1 MSTAATSTD
10 VVRTSR
16 ADAARN
22 LFARN
27 PVLGP
32 TAALIVLIVFFS
44 LATSTFASIDNFS
57 FIVQQSIVVATL
69 ALGQTLVILTGG
81 IDLANAAIAVFGTLV
96 MTRLTTGHLPS
107 PIALAVGFV
116 ACGLVATLSGLLVSR
131 IKLPPFIVTL
141 GMLAVMT
148 AVTNLYSQGTTWPVP
163 SGLLTWLGT
172 SLFLFGRIQFTMGM
186 VLAAVLFLVL
196 WFVLSKTAWGR
207 HVYAV
212 GNDPEAARL
221 TGIHIDRT
229 LISVYAVA
237 GVIYAFAAWMAL
249 GRTPTADPNAYQT
262 GNLDSITAVVIGG
275 TSLFGGRG
283 GVVGTVIGALIVAVL
298 RSGLTQMGIDS
309 NYQNLATG
317 VLVIGAV
324 AFDQA
329 TRRRSS

>member
-1 MSTAATSTD
+1 MSTATTTADSGRRTD
-10 VVRTSR
+10 ALRV
-16 ADAARN
+16 

-32 TAALIVLIVFFS
+32 TAALLVAVVFFS
-44 LATSTFASIDNFS
+44 LATSTFANVDNFS
-57 FIVQQSIVVATL
+57 FIVQQSIVVGTL

-81 IDLANAAIAVFGTLV
+81 IDLANASIAVFGTLL
-96 MTRLTTGHLPS
+96 MTRIATGHLPS
-107 PIALAVGFV
+107 PLALALGIV
-116 ACGLVATLSGLLVSR
+116 ACTVVATLSGLLVSR
-131 IKLPPFIVTL
+131 VKLPPFIVTL

-148 AVTNLYSQGTTWPVP
+148 AVTNLYSKGTTWPVP
-163 SGLLTWLGT
+163 NGLLTWLGT
-172 SLFLFGRIQFTMGM
+172 SLYLFGRVQFTMGM
-186 VLAAVLFLVL
+186 VLAAVLFVVM
-196 WFVLSKTAWGR
+196 WFVLAKTGWGR

-212 GNDPEAARL
+212 GNEPEAARL

-229 LISVYAVA
+229 LVSVYAVA
-237 GVIYAFAAWMAL
+237 GIIYGFAAWMAL

-283 GVVGTVIGALIVAVL
+283 GVVGTVVGALIVAVL

-317 VLVIGAV
+317 VLVIAAV

-329 TRRRSS
+329 TRRRSR